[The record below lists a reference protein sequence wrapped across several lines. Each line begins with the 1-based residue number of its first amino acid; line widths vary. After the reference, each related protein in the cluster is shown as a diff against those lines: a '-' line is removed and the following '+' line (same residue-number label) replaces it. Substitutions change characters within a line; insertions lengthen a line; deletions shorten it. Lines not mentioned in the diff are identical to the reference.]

1 MRLLLDTH
9 SFLWYI
15 EDDDRLS
22 QRAEQMISNIDNEVL
37 LSIGSLWEIA
47 IKYGI
52 GKLSLS
58 RAFSEFI
65 PEQLLINQIDVL
77 PISLPHLARYTE
89 LPFHHRDPFDRLII
103 AQAMVENI
111 PVVSRDRPF
120 QEYSI
125 DVIW

>member
-47 IKYGI
+47 IKYGL
-52 GKLSLS
+52 GKLRLS
-58 RAFSEFI
+58 RTFSEFI

-77 PISLPHLARYTE
+77 PISLPHLTTYTE

-103 AQAMVENI
+103 AQAMAENI
-111 PVVSRDRPF
+111 PVVSRDRPL
-120 QEYSI
+120 QEYPI

>member
-22 QRAEQMISNIDNEVL
+22 QTAEQIISDIENEVL

-52 GKLSLS
+52 GKLSLPC
-58 RAFSEFI
+58 AFGEFI
-65 PEQLLINQIDVL
+65 SEQLLVNEMEVL
-77 PISLPHLARYTE
+77 PISLPHLATYTE
-89 LPFHHRDPFDRLII
+89 LPFHHRDPFDRLLI
-103 AQAMVENI
+103 AQAMAENI
-111 PVVSRDRPF
+111 PVVSRDSPL

-125 DVIW
+125 NVIW

>member
-15 EDDDRLS
+15 EDDDKLS
-22 QRAEQMISNIDNEVL
+22 Q
-37 LSIGSLWEIA
+37 
-47 IKYGI
+47 
-52 GKLSLS
+52 
-58 RAFSEFI
+58 FI

-103 AQAMVENI
+103 AQALVEDI
-111 PVVSRDRPF
+111 PVVSRDKPF